1 MMHIWCISVSCL
13 SHCQLPI
20 VSSLNCPS
28 AMSCI
33 SDKELG
39 NSAACLWRT
48 GSSQREASHSLLLP
62 LPLTL
67 PHSVPTLCSIQ
78 SWLNSLSFFLPFF
91 CSFSCCLLLLLIFPL
106 PSGILILISHF
117 NSLPFPLP
125 VYHFF
130 IFSLFSA
137 LHGRYDLHTPQAET
151 QLQCLWDWGFG

>member
-1 MMHIWCISVSCL
+1 MMHIWCITVSCL

-33 SDKELG
+33 LTKSWEQCSMSMEDWQEPKG
-39 NSAACLWRT
+39 
-48 GSSQREASHSLLLP
+48 GFSQP

-67 PHSVPTLCSIQ
+67 SHSVPTLC
-78 SWLNSLSFFLPFF
+78 NMVKFFLPFF

-117 NSLPFPLP
+117 NWLPFLLP

-137 LHGRYDLHTPQAET
+137 LHGRYNLHPPQAET